1 MAHSRLD
8 MVPGSCWDRL
18 MHASRLLLVAFA
30 LPVLQASAEW
40 VSHPPMRP
48 LPVAST
54 RPLPAG
60 PLKFVDAAKGGDE
73 RDGSEAKPWRT
84 LGFAVT
90 KLVPGDTLVLRGG
103 IYREH
108 VTATCA
114 GTFEKPITIRAHPNE
129 LVILD
134 GGLADFFD
142 APEKAWEP
150 FAEGAP
156 GEFRSTKTYEN
167 AGSASTDDQVETTLL
182 GSFADSMVPLQG
194 CHAMGDLRSTNMFWT
209 LGGGDKVSREKF
221 IYCGPSI
228 CYDAKT
234 QRIHARFAHTT
245 LQGLGADNYRGET
258 DPRRLKLVI
267 ATLNA
272 GPVLTLREARY
283 VRVQDIVVRG
293 ARMATVEVEDCTS
306 IAFEGVT
313 AYGGSA
319 AIRVQGT
326 QGLRMS
332 NCALRGIAA
341 PWTFRSSLKYRSIEA
356 RIFSASSW
364 TPSGGDNADFEIA
377 NCEFTDCVDGVF
389 IGNVRDVNF
398 HHNLVANVSDDGLFL
413 TCGTAPDGTTHG
425 GNVHLWQNRFE
436 RCLTVFAFG
445 VGHGRQKMLPTGS
458 QTGAGVWAH
467 NNVFDLRQWVPYFQP
482 HSAGE
487 PQEFTFT
494 GRMCGDHGSPAWEPL
509 YFYHNTIL
517 AGNEPFR
524 AVYLDGLGRGI
535 ARGSPRRLLNNIVV
549 QANGVPG
556 TVLQE
561 NKPDF
566 IGDGNLH
573 WTAAKD
579 SAVNAEEFLR
589 KLREARS
596 AKELQAA
603 QHDQYADPLLDADSR
618 LQPQSPAIGAGV
630 AIPADWPA
638 PLSSKDLGALPAR
651 VEAWHVGV
659 KTGDHSSLPLPKIE
673 TKIITGK
680 PVAVVEGYPAFDA
693 PLVRYAL
700 RKQGRKTEVFERA
713 WLDTTRL
720 PEFSMVVYAGSLARA
735 KSPVTKFSAE
745 DLPRVRAFLEQ
756 GGTLVLLRATNE
768 MFASDHG
775 KAFLN
780 EVCGETPKLAAAPSQ
795 LLLPQ
800 HPWVKHLDAS
810 PHPWLAAKN
819 AAPLRAVK
827 GERILGTPEGL
838 TTLCRIAVGKGA
850 LIYIGWEIAES
861 IPHGRLKATVEMER
875 IYEEQYRVLEQV
887 LISAP

>member
-1 MAHSRLD
+1 MTAPLI
-8 MVPGSCWDRL
+8 
-18 MHASRLLLVAFA
+18 FA
-30 LPVLQASAEW
+30 LLFCSALPLLAAAGAT
-40 VSHPPMRP
+40 HPPMRP
-48 LPVAST
+48 LPVASA
-54 RPLPAG
+54 RPLPPG
-60 PLKFVDAAKGGDE
+60 PLKFVDTTHGSDAG
-73 RDGSEAKPWRT
+73 DGSVAKPWRT
-84 LGFAVT
+84 LGLAVT
-90 KLVPGDTLVLRGG
+90 KLAPGDTLVLRGG

-108 VTATCA
+108 VTVKCA
-114 GTFEKPITIRAHPNE
+114 GTHEKPITIRSHPNE

-134 GGLADFFD
+134 GGIADFFD
-142 APEKAWEP
+142 APETAWEP

-167 AGSASTDDQVETTLL
+167 AGSASTDDQMETTLL

-194 CHAMGDLRSTNMFWT
+194 CHAMGDLRSTNLLWT
-209 LGGGDKVSREKF
+209 LGGSDKVSAEKF

-228 CYDAKT
+228 CYDMKT

-245 LQGLGADNYRGET
+245 LQGLGKDNYRGET

-272 GPVLTLREARY
+272 GSVLTLREARY

-293 ARMATVEVEDCTS
+293 ARMATVDVEDCAG

-313 AYGGSA
+313 AYGGAA

-326 QGLRMS
+326 KGLRMS

-377 NCEFTDCVDGVF
+377 HCEFTDCVDGVF
-389 IGNVRDVNF
+389 IGNVRGVNF

-458 QTGAGVWAH
+458 QTGVGVWAH
-467 NNVFDLRQWVPYFQP
+467 NNIFDLRQWVPYFQP
-482 HSAGE
+482 QNAEE

-494 GRMCGDHGSPAWEPL
+494 GRLCGDHGSPAWEPL
-509 YFYHNTIL
+509 FFYHNTIL

-524 AVYLDGLGRGI
+524 GGYLDGLGRGI
-535 ARGSPRRLLNNIVV
+535 ASGSPRRLLNNSVV
-549 QANGVPG
+549 QAKGVPG
-556 TVLQE
+556 TVMQE

-573 WTAAKD
+573 WSTDAA
-579 SAVNAEEFLR
+579 AGINADEFLR
-589 KLREARS
+589 KLRGARP
-596 AKELQAA
+596 AQELQAA
-603 QHDQYADPLLDADSR
+603 RHDLFADPLLDAVLR
-618 LQPQSPAIGAGV
+618 PQPKSPVMGAAV
-630 AIPADWPA
+630 AIPQEWPA
-638 PLSSKDLGALPAR
+638 PLSTKDLGAIPAGSD
-651 VEAWHVGV
+651 AWHAGV
-659 KTGDHSSLPLPKIE
+659 KIDDHASLALPQIE
-673 TKIITGK
+673 MKPTTGK
-680 PVAVVEGYPAFDA
+680 PVAIVEGYPAFDA

-700 RKQGRKTEVFERA
+700 RKQGKKVEVIERA
-713 WLDTTRL
+713 WLDATRL
-720 PEFSMVVYAGSLARA
+720 PEFEMVVYAGSLARA
-735 KSPVTKFSAE
+735 KSPVTKFSAD

-756 GGTLVLLRATNE
+756 GGTLVLLRATND

-775 KAFLN
+775 QAFLR
-780 EVCGETPKLAAAPSQ
+780 ELCGETPKLAAAPAQ

-838 TTLCRIAVGKGA
+838 TTLCRITVGKGA
-850 LIYIGWEIAES
+850 LIYVGWEIAES

-887 LISAP
+887 LGMKP

>member
-1 MAHSRLD
+1 MN
-8 MVPGSCWDRL
+8 
-18 MHASRLLLVAFA
+18 ASRLLLVALV
-30 LPVLQASAEW
+30 LPAIQASAEW
-40 VSHPPMRP
+40 ISHPPMRP
-48 LPVAST
+48 LPGAST

-60 PLKFVDAAKGGDE
+60 LLKFVDAAKGNDE
-73 RDGSEAKPWRT
+73 HDGSEVKPWRT
-84 LGFAVT
+84 LGFAVK

-108 VTATCA
+108 VTVTCA
-114 GTFEKPITIRAHPNE
+114 GTYDKPITIRSHPHE

-134 GGLADFFD
+134 GGIADFFD
-142 APEKAWEP
+142 APQEAWEP
-150 FAEGAP
+150 FEGGAS
-156 GEFRSTKTYEN
+156 GEFRSAKTYEN
-167 AGSASTDDQVETTLL
+167 AGSASTDDQMETTLL
-182 GSFADSMVPLQG
+182 GSFADTMVPLQG
-194 CHAMGDLRSTNMFWT
+194 CHTMGDLRSTNMFWA
-209 LGGGDKVSREKF
+209 LGGGDKVSTEKF

-228 CYDAKT
+228 CYDAKSK
-234 QRIHARFAHTT
+234 RIHARFAHTT

-293 ARMATVEVEDCTS
+293 ARMATVDVDDCAG
-306 IAFEGVT
+306 IAFEGMT
-313 AYGGSA
+313 AYGGAA

-326 QGLRMS
+326 KGLRMS

-364 TPSGGDNADFEIA
+364 TPGGGDNADFEIA
-377 NCEFTDCVDGVF
+377 KCEFTDCVDGVF

-445 VGHGRQKMLPTGS
+445 VGHGRQKMLPTGN

-467 NNVFDLRQWVPYFQP
+467 NNIFDLRHWVPYFQP

-509 YFYHNTIL
+509 CFYHNTIL

-535 ARGSPRRLLNNIVV
+535 APGSPRRLLNNIVV
-549 QANGVPG
+549 QAKGVPG
-556 TVLQE
+556 SVMQE

-573 WTAAKD
+573 WSVAKD

-589 KLREARS
+589 KLRGART
-596 AKELQAA
+596 AQELQAA
-603 QHDQYADPLLDADSR
+603 QHDLFADPLLDAAMR
-618 LQPQSPAIGAGV
+618 PQPKSPVIGAAV
-630 AIPADWPA
+630 TIPREWPA
-638 PLSSKDLGALPAR
+638 PLSTKDLGAIPA
-651 VEAWHVGV
+651 AADPWQAGV
-659 KTGDHSSLPLPKIE
+659 KKDDYSSLALPKIE
-673 TKIITGK
+673 MTPEVGNR
-680 PVAVVEGYPAFDA
+680 VAVVEGYPAFDA
-693 PLVRYAL
+693 PLVRFAL
-700 RKQGRKTEVFERA
+700 RKQGSKVETSERV
-713 WLDTTRL
+713 WLDTSRL
-720 PEFSMVVYAGSLARA
+720 KEFAMVVYAGSLARA
-735 KSPVTKFSAE
+735 KSPVTKFSAD
-745 DLPRVRAFLEQ
+745 DLPRVRVFMEQ
-756 GGTLVLLRATNE
+756 GGTLVLLRATHE
-768 MFASDHG
+768 MFASEHG
-775 KAFLN
+775 QAFLR
-780 EVCGETPKLAAAPSQ
+780 ELCGDTPKLAASPSQ
-795 LLLPQ
+795 VLLPQ
-800 HPWVKHLDAS
+800 HAWVKHLDLAQ
-810 PHPWLAAKN
+810 PHPWLAGKN
-819 AAPLRAVK
+819 AAPMRMMK
-827 GERILGTPEGL
+827 GERILGSPAGL

-850 LIYIGWEIAES
+850 LVYLGWEIAES

-875 IYEEQYRVLEQV
+875 IYEEQYRVLEKV
-887 LISAP
+887 LGNGS